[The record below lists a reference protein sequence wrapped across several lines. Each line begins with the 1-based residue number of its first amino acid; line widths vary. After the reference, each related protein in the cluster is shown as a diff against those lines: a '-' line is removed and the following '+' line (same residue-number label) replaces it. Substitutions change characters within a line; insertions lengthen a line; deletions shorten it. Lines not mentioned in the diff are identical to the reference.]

1 MFAANLMYIVLLAV
15 FVVTDSF
22 SLHFGQIH
30 SRSKN
35 SFSRITSSTR
45 QLMSVDDDTASA
57 VPATPAAATNQKG
70 RVVVIE
76 VPLGDGYNKVK
87 VKFSPIFAK
96 SKFFV
101 STVDVPF
108 SLNVEKAPE
117 GMCAINYVSYLT
129 TYPSTHFLRI

>member
-1 MFAANLMYIVLLAV
+1 M
-15 FVVTDSF
+15 
-22 SLHFGQIH
+22 
-30 SRSKN
+30 
-35 SFSRITSSTR
+35 ST
-45 QLMSVDDDTASA
+45 DDDSSPS
-57 VPATPAAATNQKG
+57 PATSAAEPPNQKG
-70 RVVVIE
+70 RKVMIE

-117 GMCAINYVSYLT
+117 GENPL
-129 TYPSTHFLRI
+129 